1 MGRRNR
7 HAAIYPYQCHTTAE
21 DSWVMGIQVSVWYR
35 QMYSTGRRRTEMV
48 RAQTTALKDA
58 EGLQAERGKH
68 VTQLVWIWW
77 IFSAV
82 LKLGRSQS
90 TCKRKCCFWFLRG
103 KVWRKKSWQLFKGIF
118 FHVINFHSVFRVQ
131 KKKSASKDGWRKTL
145 ICQTVMKLQSLQ
157 SSPKP
162 RTTLS

>member
-103 KVWRKKSWQLFKGIF
+103 KSVEEKILTIIQRNIF
-118 FHVINFHSVFRVQ
+118 PCHKFPFSIQST
-131 KKKSASKDGWRKTL
+131 KKKECIKRWMKKDLDLPDSHEAPVLT
-145 ICQTVMKLQSLQ
+145 IIA
-157 SSPKP
+157 
-162 RTTLS
+162 